1 VKTEHRGMLFERS
14 STPMVLVDDE
24 RRYRDCNSAA
34 CEALA
39 ATREEL
45 LTMRLDD
52 RMPPE
57 RLPGLDERWERFLKL
72 RTYSG
77 PSSFLTRD
85 GRVVE
90 AHQSSTPNVLPG
102 LHFLVFTPAGE
113 QAILDEVVE
122 KADAK
127 SDAETGSL
135 TRREREVLTLLARG
149 LTGAQI
155 AERLSL
161 SPETVRIH
169 VRNARGRLGARTRA
183 HAIALALLRGE
194 IEVGPF
200 DAACTPHA

>member
-1 VKTEHRGMLFERS
+1 MKKEHRRMLFERS

-24 RRYRDCNSAA
+24 RRYRDCNAAA

-57 RLPGLDERWERFLKL
+57 RLPGLDERWGRFLKL

-77 PSSFLTRD
+77 QSSFLTRD

-127 SDAETGSL
+127 SDAETRSL
-135 TRREREVLTLLARG
+135 TPREREVLTLLARG
-149 LTGAQI
+149 LTGTEI

-194 IEVGPF
+194 VELGRI
-200 DAACTPHA
+200 DAASTPNG

>member
-1 VKTEHRGMLFERS
+1 MKIKQRGVLFERS

-24 RRYRDCNSAA
+24 RRYRDCNPAA

-57 RLPGLDERWERFLKL
+57 RLPGLDERWGRFLKL

-77 PSSFLTRD
+77 PSSFLTQD

-113 QAILDEVVE
+113 QVILDEVVE

-127 SDAETGSL
+127 ETGSL
-135 TRREREVLTLLARG
+135 TPREREVLTLLAGG

-200 DAACTPHA
+200 DAASNPHA